1 MPDIGKVSFFCL
13 VGRANEGHNNTVTTN
28 DGIQLRLNYT
38 YRIINLIII
47 AEMTKLN

>member
-1 MPDIGKVSFFCL
+1 MTVTNND
-13 VGRANEGHNNTVTTN
+13 GHNNTVTIN

-38 YRIINLIII
+38 YHTINLIIA